1 MNLLNSKIMKLKLSI
16 HNNKLGKLITYDE
29 FIKKNKFKV
38 KNIFIIYGKKNAVR
52 GCHAHKKSTQILLC
66 VNGQIKIKCY
76 YKKKSRVYM
85 LEKFKSGLLLPPL
98 VWSEFKFLKSNS
110 QLLVVSDYP
119 YDEKEYIRNQKDFLI
134 NYHA

>member
-76 YKKKSRVYM
+76 Y
-85 LEKFKSGLLLPPL
+85 
-98 VWSEFKFLKSNS
+98 
-110 QLLVVSDYP
+110 
-119 YDEKEYIRNQKDFLI
+119 
-134 NYHA
+134 

>member
-1 MNLLNSKIMKLKLSI
+1 
-16 HNNKLGKLITYDE
+16 
-29 FIKKNKFKV
+29 
-38 KNIFIIYGKKNAVR
+38 
-52 GCHAHKKSTQILLC
+52 KKSTQILLC
-66 VNGQIKIKCY
+66 INGQVKIKCY

-119 YDEKEYIRNQKDFLI
+119 YDEKEYIRNHKDFLI